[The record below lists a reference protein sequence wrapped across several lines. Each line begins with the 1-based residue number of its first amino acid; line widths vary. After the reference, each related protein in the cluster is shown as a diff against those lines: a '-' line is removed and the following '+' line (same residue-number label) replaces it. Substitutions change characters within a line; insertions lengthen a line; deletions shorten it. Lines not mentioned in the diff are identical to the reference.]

1 MIHLLAA
8 YMLTYGPGSLQTDE
22 VFPAG
27 LTVVALIHGGGFDS
41 SAHDG
46 RALQPEAKNL
56 QAAGITAVIVNYDQ
70 GTMDSEVADVVA
82 GARAVNATTIIG
94 GSSGGTLAA
103 YAAMQ
108 MPVTLVSLSGNLDP
122 GASLA
127 YWSTQAG
134 KVAKTHV
141 KNLTAAGV
149 TVNTVPPVLAGTA
162 FVYASAG
169 EDPIVVS
176 SAQGFGGTLTLVPGT
191 GHAWDYWKTVQTQV
205 TGECK

>member
-94 GSSGGTLAA
+94 GSSGGTLGQPRPRRFAG
-103 YAAMQ
+103 
-108 MPVTLVSLSGNLDP
+108 VLVDP
-122 GASLA
+122 GRQGCQDAREEPHGGGCHSQHSA
-127 YWSTQAG
+127 PCACRY
-134 KVAKTHV
+134 
-141 KNLTAAGV
+141 GV
-149 TVNTVPPVLAGTA
+149 RLR
-162 FVYASAG
+162 
-169 EDPIVVS
+169 I
-176 SAQGFGGTLTLVPGT
+176 GG
-191 GHAWDYWKTVQTQV
+191 
-205 TGECK
+205 